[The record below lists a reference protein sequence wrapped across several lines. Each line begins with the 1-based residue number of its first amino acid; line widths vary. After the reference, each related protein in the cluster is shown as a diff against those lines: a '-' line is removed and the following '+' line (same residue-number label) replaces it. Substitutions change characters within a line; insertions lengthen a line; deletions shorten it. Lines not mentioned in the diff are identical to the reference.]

1 MSSVDETRDGCCK
14 RKGTKSISGSKKA
27 GIKFPIGRIARFLKV
42 GIYSKYVN
50 TKAWVYLSAV
60 LEYLVSYVLE
70 LAGNEVRYKMKK
82 RIQPRQIQL
91 IVRNDKE
98 LRKLLGSVTIP
109 GGGVLPNIYPNLS
122 HK

>member
-1 MSSVDETRDGCCK
+1 MKAKDGHCK
-14 RKGTKSISGSKKA
+14 RKGTKSISRSKKA
-27 GIKFPIGRIARFLKV
+27 GIKFPIGKIAHFLKV
-42 GIYSKYVN
+42 GMYSKYVSA
-50 TKAWVYLSAV
+50 KASG
-60 LEYLVSYVLE
+60 VLE
-70 LAGNEVRYKMKK
+70 LAGNEVRYKKKK

-98 LRKLLGSVTIP
+98 LSKLLRSVTIP